1 MEGCTKM
8 SNIDPKTVSSFCDE
22 WVRFNQEVLD
32 DAKNAFLF
40 DTYFYIFPWD
50 SLPKEFEGFHMGCGS
65 GRWALMVA
73 SKVAKLAC
81 IDPSPE
87 ALSVARTKLAHFPN
101 TVYVNVG
108 VFDHPLPANSQ
119 DLGVSRK
126 LYA

>member
-1 MEGCTKM
+1 MDDFDVSGMEGCTKM

-22 WVRFNQEVLD
+22 SVRFNQEALS

-50 SLPKEFEGFHMGCGS
+50 SLPKESEGFHMGCGS

-87 ALSVARTKLAHFPN
+87 AFSVARTKLTHFPN
-101 TVYVNVG
+101 TVFVNAR
-108 VFDHPLPANSQ
+108 VFYQPMPPKCQ
-119 DLGVSRK
+119 D
-126 LYA
+126 